1 MRYTNGNYEAFAR
14 SRKPKDV
21 EKKEAYIVGGGLA
34 GLAAAVF
41 LIRDGHMAGEK
52 IHVLEELS
60 LSGGSLDGKFITH
73 DGFVTRG
80 GREME
85 NHFECLWDLFRSIP
99 SLEVEDASV
108 LDEFYWL
115 DHDDP
120 NSSNCRIIHNRGQR
134 AADDGEF
141 TLSATAQ
148 KELTQ
153 LFMTSEDQLIG
164 KKIED
169 VFGEEFFESNFWL
182 YWCTMFAFEKWHSAI
197 EMRRYVLR
205 FVHHI
210 DGLPDFTALKF
221 TRYNQ
226 YESLVK
232 PLLAYLEE
240 QGVDFQYE
248 CTVSNIDVRIVGEEK
263 VAQKLVLEKA
273 GAIEEIPLSEDDLV
287 FVTNG
292 SITESSTQGDHYTPA
307 PISKA
312 PGGSWRLWK
321 NLAAQSPEFG
331 HPEVFYENLPE
342 ESWFVSA
349 TVTWQNFDV
358 EPYLEKLTHRKL
370 RTGRIVTG
378 GIITIKDS
386 NWMMSFATHRQPH
399 FKEQKDQQTI
409 TWVYGLLSNTPG
421 NYIKKPIEQC
431 SGQEIVQELL
441 YHLGVPEAEI
451 QRISKES
458 SVAVPVYMPFI
469 TSYFMLREPGDRPL
483 VIPNGSKN
491 LAFIGNFA
499 ETERDTVF
507 TTEYSVRTAMEA
519 VYQLLAVERGVPEV
533 FASAYDL
540 RTLAKAV
547 YYLTDKKKITEMEL
561 PFIERKL
568 LEGFVKKTEH
578 TYIGDLLKENH
589 LI

>member
-519 VYQLLAVERGVPEV
+519 VYQLLDVERGVPEV

>member
-60 LSGGSLDGKFITH
+60 LSGGSLDGKFIPH

-248 CTVSNIDVRIVGEEK
+248 CTVSNIDVRIVGEDK

-519 VYQLLAVERGVPEV
+519 VYQLLDVERGVPEV

>member
-60 LSGGSLDGKFITH
+60 LSGGSLDGKFIPH

-547 YYLTDKKKITEMEL
+547 YYLTNKKKITEMEL